1 VGLACTELEA
11 DGSDG
16 LCAALREVL
25 VPGAAGGI
33 VRSLELRSAQG
44 RLLPVVAEIRSVA
57 REAASAR
64 ALLLVQAEGSTVPQ
78 IRSQKVK

>member
-1 VGLACTELEA
+1 
-11 DGSDG
+11 
-16 LCAALREVL
+16 
-25 VPGAAGGI
+25 
-33 VRSLELRSAQG
+33 
-44 RLLPVVAEIRSVA
+44 VAEIRSVA

>member
-1 VGLACTELEA
+1 MAGTAP
-11 DGSDG
+11 
-16 LCAALREVL
+16 LREPATRIAVEVTFL
-25 VPGAAGGI
+25 RMDAPLAPPA
-33 VRSLELRSAQG
+33 SLELRSAQG
-44 RLLPVVAEIRSVA
+44 KLLPVVAEIRSVA

>member
-1 VGLACTELEA
+1 MRRGLVAHHHHPPKPHMHLPLT
-11 DGSDG
+11 S
-16 LCAALREVL
+16 
-25 VPGAAGGI
+25 
-33 VRSLELRSAQG
+33 SQLELRSAQG